1 MLDWAYHILE
11 WPKIERNQWRRP
23 DEIRYMQEKALTKL
37 AAHAYKNVPYYKTL
51 FDRAGFGPPRRMTL
65 EDLRTIPT
73 LTKDSIIANYP
84 DNIMAKDFDEGKY
97 STRMTSGSSGKKLE
111 VALDNR
117 VAALYRLMQFRQL
130 VGIGYKPWQMI
141 AYVRFSPPVTS
152 IALQKINL
160 FRRCYIPLEWDPERQ
175 VSEIMGL
182 KPQAIN
188 AYPSVLFLL
197 AKTIKEDDARGLG
210 LKFLLS
216 NSELLT
222 PHVRRYCE
230 EKFGCEVYD
239 DYSCLEFSAIASECR
254 MHHLHVASD
263 NVIVEVLDDNG
274 RRVESSVPGK
284 IVVTALNNY
293 SMPYIRYEIGDV
305 GALMDAAC
313 PCGRGFPVLKNI
325 IGRCDDFL
333 VMPSGDL
340 IDPQT
345 IVFQIETIPDVKE
358 FRVVQET
365 NRDLVISIVPSR
377 GAEFIQIRNEISMK
391 LKKFFDGRINV
402 TIFPTNAL
410 DRGATGKHRSII
422 SRASGRSDEPLL
434 S

>member
-23 DEIRYMQEKALTKL
+23 DEIRYMQEKELTKL
-37 AAHAYKNVPYYKTL
+37 VAHAYKNVPYYKTL
-51 FDRAGFGPPRRMTL
+51 FDRAGFRPPRRMNL
-65 EDLRTIPT
+65 EDLRKIPT
-73 LTKDSIIANYP
+73 LTKDRIIANYP
-84 DNIMAKDFDEGKY
+84 DNIMAKGFNERKY

-111 VALDNR
+111 VALDNK

-130 VGIGYKPWQMI
+130 VGIGYKPWQTI
-141 AYVRFSPPVTS
+141 AYVRFSPPVTN

-160 FRRCYIPLEWDPERQ
+160 FRRCYIPLEWDADKQ
-175 VSEIMGL
+175 VSEIMRL

-197 AKTIKEDDARGLG
+197 AKSITENDARRLG

-230 EKFGCEVYD
+230 EKFGCEVYE
-239 DYSCLEFSAIASECR
+239 DYSCLEFSAIASECE
-254 MHHLHVASD
+254 MHRLHIASD
-263 NVIVEVLDDNG
+263 NVIIEILDDNG
-274 RRVESSVPGK
+274 QRVEPGVAGK

-313 PCGRGFPVLKNI
+313 PCGRGFPVLKDI

-333 VMPSGDL
+333 VMPSGEL
-340 IDPQT
+340 VDPQT
-345 IVFQIETIPDVKE
+345 IVFQIETIPEVKE
-358 FRVVQET
+358 FRVVQEA
-365 NRDLVISIVPSR
+365 NRDLVISIVPA
-377 GAEFIQIRNEISMK
+377 GAVDFIQIRNEISLK
-391 LKKFFDGRINV
+391 LKKFFNGWVNITIVEANV
-402 TIFPTNAL
+402 L

-422 SRASGRSDEPLL
+422 SRVPGRRDKALFS
-434 S
+434 